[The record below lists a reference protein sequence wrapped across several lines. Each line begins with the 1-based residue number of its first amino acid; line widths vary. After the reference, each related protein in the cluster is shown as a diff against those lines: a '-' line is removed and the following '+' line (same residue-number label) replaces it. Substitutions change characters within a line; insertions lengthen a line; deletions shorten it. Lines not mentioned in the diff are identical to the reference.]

1 MKIKTFNPIKIII
14 TGEEKYEFL
23 QNLITNDL
31 NKIEDIIYSYL
42 LTPQGKIFVELQ
54 IKKRKDSLEIFCTN
68 DQVGIFDYLQ
78 KYSKLS
84 EVNLEKK
91 ISLDI
96 DINEKYFT
104 DLLSKGL
111 IDSNVLPHSSFNP
124 SEISPS
130 YIDYKKGCYVGQEV
144 VSRIKHR
151 QLNRKSIIVFQN
163 LSFDESKKI
172 DNFEIII
179 KTKDFFIVRLP
190 INTDF
195 KKFEND
201 YGLKKIDA
209 TYLK

>member
-54 IKKRKDSLEIFCTN
+54 IKKRKDSLELFCTN

-124 SEISPS
+124 SEVSSS

-151 QLNRKSIIVFQN
+151 QLNSKSIIVFQN

-172 DNFEIII
+172 DNFKIILKI
-179 KTKDFFIVRLP
+179 KDFFIVRLP

-195 KKFEND
+195 EKFEND

-209 TYLK
+209 T

>member
-42 LTPQGKIFVELQ
+42 LTPQGKIFSELQ
-54 IKKRKDSLEIFCTN
+54 IKKREDSLEIFCTN
-68 DQVGIFDYLQ
+68 DQVDIFDYLQ

-172 DNFEIII
+172 DNFKIII
-179 KTKDFFIVRLP
+179 KVKDFFIVRLP

-195 KKFEND
+195 EKFEND

-209 TYLK
+209 T

>member
-1 MKIKTFNPIKIII
+1 MKIKTFNPIKIMI

-54 IKKRKDSLEIFCTN
+54 IKKRKDSLELFCTN

-151 QLNRKSIIVFQN
+151 QLNSKSIIVFQN

-172 DNFEIII
+172 DNFKIILKI
-179 KTKDFFIVRLP
+179 KDFFIVRLP

-195 KKFEND
+195 EKFEND

-209 TYLK
+209 T

>member
-1 MKIKTFNPIKIII
+1 MKIKTYNPIKIII

-31 NKIEDIIYSYL
+31 NKIKDIIYSYL

-54 IKKRKDSLEIFCTN
+54 IKKRKDSLELFCTN

-130 YIDYKKGCYVGQEV
+130 YIDYEKGCYVGQEV

-151 QLNRKSIIVFQN
+151 QLNSKSIIVFQN

-172 DNFEIII
+172 DNFKIILKI
-179 KTKDFFIVRLP
+179 KDFFIIRLP

-195 KKFEND
+195 EKFEND

-209 TYLK
+209 T

>member
-1 MKIKTFNPIKIII
+1 MKIKTFNPIKIMI

-54 IKKRKDSLEIFCTN
+54 IKKRKDSLELFCTN

-151 QLNRKSIIVFQN
+151 QLNSKSIIVFQN
-163 LSFDESKKI
+163 LFFDESKKI
-172 DNFEIII
+172 DNFKIILKI
-179 KTKDFFIVRLP
+179 KDFFIIRLP

-195 KKFEND
+195 EKFEND

-209 TYLK
+209 T

>member
-42 LTPQGKIFVELQ
+42 LTPQGKIFTELQ

-68 DQVGIFDYLQ
+68 DQVDIFDYLQ

-84 EVNLEKK
+84 EVNLQKK

-179 KTKDFFIVRLP
+179 KIKDFFIVRLP

-195 KKFEND
+195 EKFEND

-209 TYLK
+209 T

>member
-42 LTPQGKIFVELQ
+42 LTPQGKIFSELQ
-54 IKKRKDSLEIFCTN
+54 IKKREDSLEIFCTN
-68 DQVGIFDYLQ
+68 DQVDIFDYLQ

-179 KTKDFFIVRLP
+179 KIKDFFIVRLP

-195 KKFEND
+195 EKFEND
-201 YGLKKIDA
+201 FGLKKIDA
-209 TYLK
+209 T

>member
-31 NKIEDIIYSYL
+31 NKIKDIIYSYL

-54 IKKRKDSLEIFCTN
+54 IKKRKDSLELFCTN

-151 QLNRKSIIVFQN
+151 QLNSKSIIVFQN

-172 DNFEIII
+172 DNFKIILKI
-179 KTKDFFIVRLP
+179 KDFFIVRLP

-195 KKFEND
+195 EKFEND

-209 TYLK
+209 T

>member
-42 LTPQGKIFVELQ
+42 LTPQGKIFSELQ

-96 DINEKYFT
+96 NINEKYFT

-130 YIDYKKGCYVGQEV
+130 YVDYKKGCYVGQEV

-179 KTKDFFIVRLP
+179 KIKDFFIVRLP

-195 KKFEND
+195 EKFEND

-209 TYLK
+209 T

>member
-42 LTPQGKIFVELQ
+42 LTPQGKIFSELQ

-68 DQVGIFDYLQ
+68 DQVDIFDYLQ

-84 EVNLEKK
+84 EVNLQKK

-179 KTKDFFIVRLP
+179 KIKDFFIVRLP

-195 KKFEND
+195 EKFEND
-201 YGLKKIDA
+201 YGLKKID
-209 TYLK
+209 TT

>member
-42 LTPQGKIFVELQ
+42 LTPQGKIFTELQ

-68 DQVGIFDYLQ
+68 DQVDIFDYLQ

-84 EVNLEKK
+84 EVNLQKK

-104 DLLSKGL
+104 NLLSKGL

-179 KTKDFFIVRLP
+179 KIKDFFIVRLP

-195 KKFEND
+195 EKFEND
-201 YGLKKIDA
+201 YGLKKID
-209 TYLK
+209 TT

>member
-23 QNLITNDL
+23 QNLITNNL

-42 LTPQGKIFVELQ
+42 LTPQGKIFSELQ
-54 IKKRKDSLEIFCTN
+54 IKKKKDSLEIFCTN
-68 DQVGIFDYLQ
+68 DQVDIFDYLQ

-84 EVNLEKK
+84 EVILEKK

-179 KTKDFFIVRLP
+179 KIKDFFIIRLP

-195 KKFEND
+195 EKFEND

-209 TYLK
+209 T

>member
-1 MKIKTFNPIKIII
+1 M
-14 TGEEKYEFL
+14 
-23 QNLITNDL
+23 

-163 LSFDESKKI
+163 LSFDESK
-172 DNFEIII
+172 NRQF
-179 KTKDFFIVRLP
+179 
-190 INTDF
+190 
-195 KKFEND
+195 
-201 YGLKKIDA
+201 
-209 TYLK
+209 

>member
-1 MKIKTFNPIKIII
+1 MKIKTYNPIKIII

-54 IKKRKDSLEIFCTN
+54 IKKRKDSLELFCTN

-151 QLNRKSIIVFQN
+151 QLNSKSIIVFQN
-163 LSFDESKKI
+163 LFFDESKKI
-172 DNFEIII
+172 DNFKIILKI
-179 KTKDFFIVRLP
+179 KDFFIIRLP

-195 KKFEND
+195 ERFEND

-209 TYLK
+209 T

>member
-42 LTPQGKIFVELQ
+42 LTPQGKIFSELQ
-54 IKKRKDSLEIFCTN
+54 IKKKKDSLEIFCTN
-68 DQVGIFDYLQ
+68 DQVDIFNYLQ

-172 DNFEIII
+172 ENFEIII
-179 KTKDFFIVRLP
+179 KIKDFFIVRLP

-195 KKFEND
+195 EKFEND

-209 TYLK
+209 T

>member
-54 IKKRKDSLEIFCTN
+54 IKKRKDSLELFCTN

-91 ISLDI
+91 ISLNI

-151 QLNRKSIIVFQN
+151 QLNSKSIIVFQN

-172 DNFEIII
+172 DNFKIILKI
-179 KTKDFFIVRLP
+179 KDFFIVRLP

-195 KKFEND
+195 EKFEND

-209 TYLK
+209 T

>member
-42 LTPQGKIFVELQ
+42 LTPQGKIFSELQ
-54 IKKRKDSLEIFCTN
+54 IKKKKDSLEIFCTN
-68 DQVGIFDYLQ
+68 DQVDIFGYLQ

-84 EVNLEKK
+84 EVNLQKK

-96 DINEKYFT
+96 DINLKYFT

-179 KTKDFFIVRLP
+179 KIKDFFIVRLP

-195 KKFEND
+195 EKFEND
-201 YGLKKIDA
+201 YGLKKID
-209 TYLK
+209 TT

>member
-54 IKKRKDSLEIFCTN
+54 IKKKKDSLEIFCTN
-68 DQVGIFDYLQ
+68 DQVDIFDYLQ

-104 DLLSKGL
+104 ELLSKGL

-179 KTKDFFIVRLP
+179 KIKDFFIVRLP

-195 KKFEND
+195 EKFEND

-209 TYLK
+209 T

>member
-1 MKIKTFNPIKIII
+1 MKIKTFNPIKIMI

-54 IKKRKDSLEIFCTN
+54 IKKREDSLELFCTN

-151 QLNRKSIIVFQN
+151 QLNSKSIIVFQN

-172 DNFEIII
+172 DNFKIILKI
-179 KTKDFFIVRLP
+179 KDFFIIRLP

-195 KKFEND
+195 EKFEND

-209 TYLK
+209 T

>member
-54 IKKRKDSLEIFCTN
+54 IKKRKDSLELFCTN

-104 DLLSKGL
+104 NLLSKGL

-151 QLNRKSIIVFQN
+151 QLNSKSIIVFQN

-172 DNFEIII
+172 DNFKIILKI
-179 KTKDFFIVRLP
+179 KDFFIVRLP

-195 KKFEND
+195 EKFEND

-209 TYLK
+209 T

>member
-42 LTPQGKIFVELQ
+42 LTPQGKIFSELQ
-54 IKKRKDSLEIFCTN
+54 IKKREDSLEIFCTN
-68 DQVGIFDYLQ
+68 DQVDIFDYLQ

-179 KTKDFFIVRLP
+179 KIKDFFIVRLP

-195 KKFEND
+195 EKFEND

-209 TYLK
+209 T

>member
-42 LTPQGKIFVELQ
+42 LTPQGKIFSELQ
-54 IKKRKDSLEIFCTN
+54 IKKREDSLEIFCTN
-68 DQVGIFDYLQ
+68 DQVDIFDYLQ

-172 DNFEIII
+172 ENFEIII
-179 KTKDFFIVRLP
+179 KIKDFFIVRLP

-195 KKFEND
+195 EKFEND

-209 TYLK
+209 T

>member
-42 LTPQGKIFVELQ
+42 LTPQGKIFTELQ

-68 DQVGIFDYLQ
+68 DQVDIFDYLQ

-163 LSFDESKKI
+163 LSFDDSKKI
-172 DNFEIII
+172 DNFKIII
-179 KTKDFFIVRLP
+179 KEKDFFIVRLP

-195 KKFEND
+195 EKFENN

-209 TYLK
+209 T

>member
-31 NKIEDIIYSYL
+31 NKIKDIIYSYL

-54 IKKRKDSLEIFCTN
+54 IKKRKDSLELFCTN

-151 QLNRKSIIVFQN
+151 QLNSKSIIVFYN

-172 DNFEIII
+172 DNFKIILKI
-179 KTKDFFIVRLP
+179 KDFFIVRLP

-195 KKFEND
+195 EKFEND

-209 TYLK
+209 T

>member
-42 LTPQGKIFVELQ
+42 LTPQGKIFSELQ
-54 IKKRKDSLEIFCTN
+54 IKKREDSLEIFCTN
-68 DQVGIFDYLQ
+68 DQVDIFDYLQ

-84 EVNLEKK
+84 EVNLQKK

-179 KTKDFFIVRLP
+179 KIKDFFIVRLP

-195 KKFEND
+195 EKFEND
-201 YGLKKIDA
+201 YGLKKID
-209 TYLK
+209 TT

>member
-42 LTPQGKIFVELQ
+42 LTPQGKIFSELQ
-54 IKKRKDSLEIFCTN
+54 IKKREDSLEIFCTN
-68 DQVGIFDYLQ
+68 DQVDIFDYLQ

-84 EVNLEKK
+84 EVILEKK

-172 DNFEIII
+172 ENFEIII
-179 KTKDFFIVRLP
+179 KIKDFFIVRLP

-195 KKFEND
+195 EKFEND

-209 TYLK
+209 T

>member
-42 LTPQGKIFVELQ
+42 LTPQGKIFSELQ
-54 IKKRKDSLEIFCTN
+54 IKKKKDSLEIFCTN

-84 EVNLEKK
+84 EVNLQKK

-179 KTKDFFIVRLP
+179 KIKDFFIVRLP

-195 KKFEND
+195 EKFEND
-201 YGLKKIDA
+201 YGLKKIN
-209 TYLK
+209 TT

>member
-42 LTPQGKIFVELQ
+42 LTPQGKIFSELQ
-54 IKKRKDSLEIFCTN
+54 IKKKKDSLEIFCTN
-68 DQVGIFDYLQ
+68 DQVDIFDYLQ

-84 EVNLEKK
+84 EVILEKK

-179 KTKDFFIVRLP
+179 KIKDFFIVRLP

-195 KKFEND
+195 EKFEND

-209 TYLK
+209 T

>member
-54 IKKRKDSLEIFCTN
+54 IKKRKDSLELFCTN

-151 QLNRKSIIVFQN
+151 QLNSKSIIVFQN

-172 DNFEIII
+172 DNFKIILKIKEIGRAH
-179 KTKDFFIVRLP
+179 V
-190 INTDF
+190 
-195 KKFEND
+195 
-201 YGLKKIDA
+201 
-209 TYLK
+209 

>member
-54 IKKRKDSLEIFCTN
+54 IKKREDSLELFCTN

-151 QLNRKSIIVFQN
+151 QLNSKSIIVFQN

-172 DNFEIII
+172 DNFKIILKI
-179 KTKDFFIVRLP
+179 KDFFIVRLP

-195 KKFEND
+195 EKFEND

-209 TYLK
+209 T

>member
-42 LTPQGKIFVELQ
+42 LTPQGKIFSELQ

-68 DQVGIFDYLQ
+68 DQVDIFDYLQ

-84 EVNLEKK
+84 EVNLQKK

-96 DINEKYFT
+96 DINLKYFT
-104 DLLSKGL
+104 DLLSKGV

-179 KTKDFFIVRLP
+179 KIKDFFIVRLP

-195 KKFEND
+195 EKFEND

-209 TYLK
+209 T

>member
-42 LTPQGKIFVELQ
+42 LTPQGKIFSELQ
-54 IKKRKDSLEIFCTN
+54 IKKREDSLEIFCTN
-68 DQVGIFDYLQ
+68 DQVDIFDYLQ

-179 KTKDFFIVRLP
+179 KIKDFFIVRLP
-190 INTDF
+190 INTDLE
-195 KKFEND
+195 KFEND

-209 TYLK
+209 T

>member
-54 IKKRKDSLEIFCTN
+54 IKKRKDSLELFCTN

-151 QLNRKSIIVFQN
+151 QLNSKSIIVFQN

-172 DNFEIII
+172 DNFKIILKI
-179 KTKDFFIVRLP
+179 KDFFIIRLP

-195 KKFEND
+195 ERFEND

-209 TYLK
+209 T

>member
-54 IKKRKDSLEIFCTN
+54 IKKRKDSLELFCTN

-151 QLNRKSIIVFQN
+151 QLNSKSIIVFQN
-163 LSFDESKKI
+163 LFFDESKKI
-172 DNFEIII
+172 DNFKIILKI
-179 KTKDFFIVRLP
+179 KDFFIVRLP

-195 KKFEND
+195 EKFEND

-209 TYLK
+209 T

>member
-1 MKIKTFNPIKIII
+1 MKIKTYNPIKIII

-54 IKKRKDSLEIFCTN
+54 IKKRKDSLELFCTN

-151 QLNRKSIIVFQN
+151 QLNSKSIIVFQN
-163 LSFDESKKI
+163 LFFDESKKI
-172 DNFEIII
+172 DNFKIILKI
-179 KTKDFFIVRLP
+179 KDFFIVRLP

-195 KKFEND
+195 EKFEND

-209 TYLK
+209 T